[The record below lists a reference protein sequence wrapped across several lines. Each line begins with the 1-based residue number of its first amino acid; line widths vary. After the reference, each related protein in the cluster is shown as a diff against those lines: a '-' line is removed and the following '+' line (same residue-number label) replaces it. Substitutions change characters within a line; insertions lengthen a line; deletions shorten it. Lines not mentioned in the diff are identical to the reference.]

1 MANPCGLI
9 DMIKQGTQTGQFV
22 AHRMGDSE
30 RPFIHFPNIVNSLY
44 SGVSN
49 RRGGGNRRGG
59 VHSGQFSIEGG
70 C

>member
-1 MANPCGLI
+1 MSILPLV
-9 DMIKQGTQTGQFV
+9 KYK
-22 AHRMGDSE
+22 H
-30 RPFIHFPNIVNSLY
+30 Y

>member
-1 MANPCGLI
+1 MQLNRTDLRSRLI
-9 DMIKQGTQTGQFV
+9 PKMESHKELLLFWQ
-22 AHRMGDSE
+22 R
-30 RPFIHFPNIVNSLY
+30 LY

-70 C
+70 VLIEGGVFTSASF

>member
-1 MANPCGLI
+1 MEATYRIGLA
-9 DMIKQGTQTGQFV
+9 GQ
-22 AHRMGDSE
+22 AKLTWTEGPDA
-30 RPFIHFPNIVNSLY
+30 Y

-70 C
+70 VLIEGGVFTSASF